1 MSAQTLLSSGD
12 KWFAYSGSIVGGV
25 SVAATIPLIT
35 IPNTGLRDSYIDI
48 QPIFGTLVSN
58 AVGSSLGIEVKID
71 DVVVLTCDQF
81 SVTNWG
87 GTQLSTN
94 QLLRYSLFVPRQS
107 KLEVISLNT
116 TANNTQERGCNI
128 LGYYLP

>member
-1 MSAQTLLSSGD
+1 MSAQTLLSGGD
-12 KWFAYSGSIVGGV
+12 KWYSYSGEVFGDV
-25 SVAATIPLIT
+25 SVPATISMIL
-35 IPNTGLRDSYIDI
+35 IPNTGLKDSYIDI

-58 AVGSSLGIEVKID
+58 LVGSSLGIEVKID
-71 DVVVLTCDQF
+71 DKVVLTCDQF

-116 TANNTQERGCNI
+116 SANNTQERGCNVI
-128 LGYYLP
+128 GYYL